1 MSAVVSSIFS
11 AVTSTVT
18 TALGATYKAL
28 PKIYNLEE
36 NDFRIIDK
44 AYAVRHGA
52 SSFADGITRVY
63 TMDQRFEVVLVN
75 RAVTRNNDNDIQTAI
90 NTLYDK
96 ADDILRSA
104 FGKKL
109 GLSNVIINVD
119 SPEISE
125 PQILDNSAVVLIVAF
140 NVKYR
145 QSIT

>member
-11 AVTSTVT
+11 AVVTTVT

-28 PKIYNLEE
+28 PNIYKLEE
-36 NDFRIIDK
+36 NDFRVIEK

-52 SSFADGITRVY
+52 SSFADGVTRHY

-75 RAVTRNNDNDIQTAI
+75 RATTRNNDSDVQTAF

-96 ADDILRSA
+96 ADDILRAS
-104 FGKKL
+104 FSTKL
-109 GLSNVIINVD
+109 GLSSVIINVD

-125 PQILDNSAVVLIVAF
+125 PQILDNGAAVIIVAF

-145 QSIT
+145 KAIA